1 MPEVIL
7 SIKASQYNQ
16 GFAASMELTE
26 SKAKEAAAAIE
37 KAADSAAAAAAK
49 AAKKT
54 SQESQATGSTLKT
67 LIQDL
72 KDSLS
77 SENFFKNF
85 LNAQA
90 VFSLIEK
97 GIELCIVMAKD
108 LWDSWTQSAEELQKI
123 SEAQMDI
130 LETEKQLSEK
140 RLSETMN
147 YLDTLKSLTAQ
158 EKLSNDQ
165 RREMIQIIDI
175 LNGRYKG
182 LNLSVE
188 MLTGSM
194 VQFEKAQAKILW
206 HEAAKKKFQLSQ
218 ERGLL
223 QKEIYAQSEI
233 ALDNMANVIEVFM
246 KKYGKDGIDARKI
259 LTGEASGYNSDL
271 HLKDLEHLLSVAT
284 KKEEIDAIKKIIQNV
299 MRIQEIDKEFASL
312 HFTGY
317 SSEAKA
323 ADAAS
328 QRNMFYHNENLS
340 LDQRQSAAANAEA
353 QLKEQQALAK
363 MTPAQKIQY
372 YKKKLS
378 ASQKQYN
385 DILPGYKQALDQ
397 WDWAK
402 THGSQAQQ
410 LDARKTLV
418 PLEEKRVQLL
428 QEQQKYLD
436 AIAQVEKDIA
446 SAAAAAAAEA
456 KRKADAEK
464 AAAEAKAKQLRSARQ
479 GILGKA
485 QSLLDRTGDKRESA
499 YASTLRDFEAKK
511 GESATDQEKD
521 LIRKLADLTVSIGE
535 KTDLKFAEIQTNS
548 LTARGGF
555 QSGAVVADRDAINR
569 QIEKNTQR
577 EAAQSEEIKALV
589 KKITDL
595 LEV

>member
-7 SIKASQYNQ
+7 SLNASKYNKDLS
-16 GFAASMELTE
+16 ASMEMTE
-26 SKAKEAAAAIE
+26 AKAKETAAAVEKAAASASTAGVNAAKKIAKEGEKSGNSLKESFKKWKETFTDGKAFEQFAGPLAAIE
-37 KAADSAAAAAAK
+37 
-49 AAKKT
+49 
-54 SQESQATGSTLKT
+54 
-67 LIQDL
+67 LI
-72 KDSLS
+72 K
-77 SENFFKNF
+77 
-85 LNAQA
+85 
-90 VFSLIEK
+90 K
-97 GIELCIVMAKD
+97 GIELCITMAKD
-108 LWDSWTQSAEELQKI
+108 LWDSWTQSAEELEKI
-123 SEAQMDI
+123 AEAQKDI
-130 LETEKQLSEK
+130 LNTETQLNEK

-147 YLDTLKSLTAQ
+147 YLDKLKALSAQ

-194 VQFEKAQAKILW
+194 VQFEKAQAKILR
-206 HEAAKKKFQLSQ
+206 HEAAKKKHLLGQ

-223 QKEIYAQSEI
+223 LSENNAQAEI
-233 ALDNMANVIEVFM
+233 AFDNMADMNTSFFQ
-246 KKYGKDGIDARKI
+246 KYTKTGIDARKI
-259 LTGEASGYNSDL
+259 LSGKAYTSHDD
-271 HLKDLEHLLSVAT
+271 HLVVLKELLSRAT
-284 KKEEIDAIKKIIQNV
+284 KKEEVDAIKKIIQNV
-299 MRIQEIDKEFASL
+299 TRIQAIDKEFASL

-317 SSEAKA
+317 SSEAED

-402 THGSQAQQ
+402 AYGSQAQQ

-428 QEQQKYLD
+428 QEQYRYLD
-436 AIAQVEKDIA
+436 MIAHIEKEIA
-446 SAAAAAAAEA
+446 EAAATAAAVEA
-456 KRKADAEK
+456 KKKEDDEK
-464 AAAEAKAKQLRSARQ
+464 AAKAKQLRSARQ

-485 QSLLDRTGDKRESA
+485 QSLMDKTLSPKESA

-535 KTDLKFAEIQTNS
+535 KTDMKFSEIQTNS

-555 QSGAVVADRDAINR
+555 QSGAVVSDKDAINR

-577 EAAQSEEIKALV
+577 EAAQSAEIKDLV
-589 KKITDL
+589 KKIKESLDL
-595 LEV
+595 